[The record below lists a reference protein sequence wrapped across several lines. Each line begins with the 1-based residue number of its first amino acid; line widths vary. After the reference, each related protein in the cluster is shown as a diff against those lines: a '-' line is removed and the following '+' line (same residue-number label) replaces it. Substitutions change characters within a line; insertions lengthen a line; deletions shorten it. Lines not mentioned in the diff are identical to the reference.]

1 MARESRQEY
10 RRRKQKQQQLNA
22 TKAMIFQNLDVR
34 TTKNLLKNVS
44 R

>member
-22 TKAMIFQNLDVR
+22 TKA
-34 TTKNLLKNVS
+34 KNDFSKS
-44 R
+44 